1 MSDLYDDDIVEWSER
16 QADLLRRRAAGKLVN
31 DADNA
36 LHVLGDLKKRG
47 VSLHMIDLGGDV
59 TGNGISKL
67 VCTILSA
74 VAEAERDRT
83 RERISEVK
91 ADQRKRGRFLGGSVP
106 FGWRRDKE
114 GGLVPEAGEQAAI
127 GRMRALRDDGLSLR
141 AIRDRMAVEGV
152 RLSHVGVGN
161 GLRAGARP

>member
-1 MSDLYDDDIVEWSER
+1 MFRSALD
-16 QADLLRRRAAGKLVN
+16 
-31 DADNA
+31 A

-59 TGNGISKL
+59 CGSGISKM
-67 VCTILSA
+67 VFTILSA

-106 FGWRRDKE
+106 FGWRRDDD
-114 GGLVPEAGEQAAI
+114 GGLVPDAGEQGAI
-127 GRMRALRDDGLSLR
+127 GRMRALRGEGLGLR
-141 AIRDRMAVEGV
+141 AIRDRLAAEGMT
-152 RLSHVGVGN
+152 LSHVAVSN
-161 GLRAGARP
+161 ALRASAELRPPLAAAVLRSSTRRKCGCRLFCVHH

>member
-47 VSLHMIDLGGDV
+47 VSRHMIDLGGDV

-106 FGWRRDKE
+106 FGWGATK
-114 GGLVPEAGEQAAI
+114 
-127 GRMRALRDDGLSLR
+127 
-141 AIRDRMAVEGV
+141 
-152 RLSHVGVGN
+152 
-161 GLRAGARP
+161 RAGWCPRPVSKLPSAGCGRCGMMGCRSVPSGTAWPWKASGCRTWA